1 MSKIVLIIT
10 LVLLVC
16 IIFMYNRGIS
26 LKNFVKEAFATMD
39 VYLKKRW
46 DLVPNL
52 VECVKGYSIH
62 EKDVLEKVTNLRNM
76 NYSNLTNEQK
86 METNINLK
94 MGLSKLIAIA
104 ENYPDLKANE
114 SFNNLMKQLS
124 DIENDIASS
133 RKYYNATVRELNNFT
148 QMFPSNIICS
158 VFGIKEEKMF
168 EIDETSKGNVKV
180 EL

>member
-1 MSKIVLIIT
+1 MILAAIVLT
-10 LVLLVC
+10 LFLIC
-16 IIFMYNRGIS
+16 IIALYNRGIS
-26 LKNFVKEAFATMD
+26 LRNFVREAFSTMD

-52 VECVKGYSIH
+52 VECVKGYATH
-62 EKDVLEKVTNLRNM
+62 EKDILERVTQLRNI

-86 METNINLK
+86 MEANK
-94 MGLSKLIAIA
+94 QMGFGLSKLIAIA

-114 SFNNLMKQLS
+114 SFKNLMQELS
-124 DIENDIASS
+124 SIENDIASS

-158 VFGIKEEKMF
+158 IFGIRDEKMF
-168 EIDETSKGNVKV
+168 EIDETSRGTVKV

>member
-1 MSKIVLIIT
+1 MILAAIVLT
-10 LVLLVC
+10 LFLIC
-16 IIFMYNRGIS
+16 IIALYNRGIS
-26 LKNFVKEAFATMD
+26 LRNFVREAFSTMD

-52 VECVKGYSIH
+52 VECVKGYATH
-62 EKDVLEKVTNLRNM
+62 EKDILERVTQLRNI

-86 METNINLK
+86 MEANK
-94 MGLSKLIAIA
+94 QMGFGLSKLIAIA

-114 SFNNLMKQLS
+114 SFKNLMNELS
-124 DIENDIASS
+124 SIENDIASS

-168 EIDETSKGNVKV
+168 EIDETSRGTVKV

>member
-1 MSKIVLIIT
+1 MIIT
-10 LVLLVC
+10 LIIALFLVVC
-16 IIFMYNRGIS
+16 IIALFNRGIS
-26 LKNFVKEAFATMD
+26 LRNFVREAFSTMD

-52 VECVKGYSIH
+52 VECVKGYAIH
-62 EKDVLEKVTNLRNM
+62 EKDVLERVTQLRNI

-86 METNINLK
+86 MEANKQIGF
-94 MGLSKLIAIA
+94 GLSKLIAIA

-114 SFNNLMKQLS
+114 SFKNLMNELS
-124 DIENDIASS
+124 NIENDIANA

-158 VFGIKEEKMF
+158 IFGIREEKMF
-168 EIDETSKGNVKV
+168 EIDETSRGTVKV

>member
-1 MSKIVLIIT
+1 MTIFTTIV
-10 LVLLVC
+10 VLLIAVC
-16 IIFMYNRGIS
+16 IIFLYNKGIS
-26 LKNFVKEAFATMD
+26 LKNFVREAFSTMD

-52 VECVKGYSIH
+52 VECVKGYAAH
-62 EKDVLEKVTNLRNM
+62 EKDVLKRINELRNV

-86 METNINLK
+86 METNINLRS
-94 MGLSKLIAIA
+94 GLSKLIAIA

-114 SFNNLMKQLS
+114 SFKNLMNELS
-124 DIENDIASS
+124 SIENDIANA

-148 QMFPSNIICS
+148 QMFPSNIVCS

-168 EIDETSKGNVKV
+168 EIEDSSRGNVKV